1 MSIKIEFD
9 FLESK
14 NDRVM
19 IGGRYQ
25 FDNFNLLSNQI
36 EQLLL
41 LQLRKKEKDKLRFS
55 IENRALVIF
64 YENNEDDKQADHEN
78 LTLEDRLINALQLAL
93 DEVEKYLNYLARG
106 KQRKAI
112 NFNVAK
118 KRKPLKMQM
127 ILSKLA
133 SQKVILSTD
142 SGLKICIEKTQNYAN
157 SYEEQNTTAIN
168 CRITKPELINACKAE
183 FHYLKNGLKYVATL
197 DIPVEFEE
205 DILNCALSR
214 VAVDIDFDYIENTN
228 IERKYTGCLTGFEV
242 AQQTEL
248 ETVTEELF

>member
-9 FLESK
+9 FLESI
-14 NDRVM
+14 NDTVI
-19 IGGRYQ
+19 IGGRNE

-36 EQLLL
+36 EKLLL

-55 IENRALVIF
+55 IKNRALVIF
-64 YENNEDDKQADHEN
+64 YENNEHDKQTDLDN
-78 LTLEDRLINALQLAL
+78 LTLEDRLINALQSGL
-93 DEVEKYLNYLARG
+93 DDVEKYLNYLARG
-106 KQRKAI
+106 KQKRAKS
-112 NFNVAK
+112 FNIEK

-133 SQKVILSTD
+133 SEKVMLSTD

-157 SYEEQNTTAIN
+157 YYEQHNTTAIN
-168 CRITKPELINACKAE
+168 CRITKPELIQGCKAE
-183 FHYLKNGLKYVATL
+183 FHYFINNVKHVATL

-214 VAVDIDFDYIENTN
+214 VAVDIEFDYKENTKE
-228 IERKYTGCLTGFEV
+228 ERKYTGSLTDFEV
-242 AQQTEL
+242 AQKVEL
-248 ETVTEELF
+248 ETKTVELF